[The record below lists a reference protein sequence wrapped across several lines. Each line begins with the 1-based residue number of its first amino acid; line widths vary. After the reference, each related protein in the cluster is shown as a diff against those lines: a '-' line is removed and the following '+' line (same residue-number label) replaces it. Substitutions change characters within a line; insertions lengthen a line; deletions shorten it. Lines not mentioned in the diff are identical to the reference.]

1 MGLLLGVII
10 TLAFI
15 AYVAHGIV
23 EAYTERKNISIWVK
37 VLCKVMVGVFLF
49 GVLMLLGK
57 CGCASGYEYSPSGET
72 NLEHYEP
79 R

>member
-1 MGLLLGVII
+1 MGLFLGAII

-15 AYVAHGIV
+15 AFVAHGIV
-23 EAYTERKNISIWVK
+23 DAYTEGKNISICVK
-37 VLCKVMVGVFLF
+37 VLCKVIVGVFLF

>member
-15 AYVAHGIV
+15 AYIAHGIV
-23 EAYTERKNISIWVK
+23 EAYTEGKNIPIWVK
-37 VLCKVMVGVFLF
+37 VLCKVIVGVSLF
-49 GVLMLLGK
+49 GLFMLLGK
-57 CGCASGYEYSPSGET
+57 CGCASGYEYSPSGEST
-72 NLEHYEP
+72 LEHYEP